1 MICFQIR
8 ELSVQEAREK
18 CQQCNRRNVMTTRVR
33 LVQEAGRRR
42 VEVRTTQSSSSQYS
56 RESLHPALCLAW
68 LQQLNFGQMFS
79 NFSRNL
85 KTLNKLKERKGWKLH
100 PSCYIKLA
108 IPCSEVPT
116 VWQQVLCWSADWPLW
131 SLLQHFYQVQTSS
144 LSILTRQTW
153 QQLSLSR

>member
-1 MICFQIR
+1 
-8 ELSVQEAREK
+8 
-18 CQQCNRRNVMTTRVR
+18 MTTRVR

-85 KTLNKLKERKGWKLH
+85 KTLNKLKERKGCKMH
-100 PSCYIKLA
+100 SSCYIKLA
-108 IPCSEVPT
+108 VLLSAAVR
-116 VWQQVLCWSADWPLW
+116 QQVIVLVS
-131 SLLQHFYQVQTSS
+131 
-144 LSILTRQTW
+144 
-153 QQLSLSR
+153 